1 MEEFKTNK
9 NDNAAEDYETLL
21 QKEEAA
27 IRQHISYEHEIKIEY
42 EKLLEKIEIME
53 LENKILLYQIVS

>member
-53 LENKILLYQIVS
+53 LENRILLYQIVS

>member
-27 IRQHISYEHEIKIEY
+27 IRQHNSYEHEIKIEY